1 MKKEKFLSE
10 LEKKLKGLPQDDL
23 ESRLSFYEE
32 AINDRISCG
41 KSEEEAVADLGPI
54 DKIVEEIAEQTPYFT
69 LVKERAKLRKKLS
82 LTTIL
87 LIILGFPFIIT
98 GLILLAVI
106 YLVAWIIALIPSII
120 SVSCLGSS
128 VVCLIAFFLSIADGN
143 ALLINLGAS
152 FLSIGLGIMLIPAS
166 LYSIRGFIK
175 FTKFLFIRR
184 KTKLINKEG
193 K

>member
-32 AINDRISCG
+32 AIHDLISCG

-54 DKIVEEIAEQTPYFT
+54 DKIVEEIAQQTPYFS
-69 LVKERAKLRKKLS
+69 LVKERAKLHRKLS

-87 LIILGFPFIIT
+87 LLILGFPFILT
-98 GLILLAVI
+98 GLILIAVL
-106 YLVAWIIALIPSII
+106 YFVAWVIVLIPSII
-120 SVSCLGSS
+120 SVACLGSS

-143 ALLINLGAS
+143 TLLINLGAS
-152 FLSIGLGIMLIPAS
+152 FLSVGVGIMLIPAAI
-166 LYSIRGFIK
+166 YSILGFIK
-175 FTKFLFIRR
+175 LTKILFIRR

-193 K
+193 R

>member
-1 MKKEKFLSE
+1 MKKEKFLLE
-10 LEKKLKGLPQDDL
+10 LRSKLKGLPKDDL

-54 DKIVEEIAEQTPYFT
+54 DKIVEEIAEQTPYFS
-69 LVKERAKLRKKLS
+69 LVKERAKFHRKLS

-87 LIILGFPFIIT
+87 LIILGFPFIIS
-98 GLILLAVI
+98 GLTLIAVL
-106 YLVAWIIALIPSII
+106 YLVAWVIVLIPSII

-143 ALLINLGAS
+143 TLIINLGAS

-166 LYSIRGFIK
+166 LYSIRGLIK
-175 FTKFLFIRR
+175 FTKFLFIKR

>member
-120 SVSCLGSS
+120 SLSLCGAS

-143 ALLINLGAS
+143 AFLINLGAS

>member
-41 KSEEEAVADLGPI
+41 KNEEEAVLDLGPI

-69 LVKERAKLRKKLS
+69 LVKERAKLHRKIS

-87 LIILGFPFIIT
+87 LLILGFPFILT
-98 GLILLAVI
+98 GLILIASL
-106 YLVAWIIALIPSII
+106 YLVAWVIVLIPSII

-143 ALLINLGAS
+143 TLLVNLGAS
-152 FLSIGLGIMLIPAS
+152 FLSVGVGIMFIPAA

-175 FTKFLFIRR
+175 LSKFLFIRR
-184 KTKLINKEG
+184 KTKLINKEDR
-193 K
+193 

>member
-41 KSEEEAVADLGPI
+41 KSEEEAVLDLGPI

-106 YLVAWIIALIPSII
+106 YLLAWIIALIPSII
-120 SVSCLGSS
+120 SLSLYGAS

-175 FTKFLFIRR
+175 FTKLLFIRR